1 MREQAGL
8 LEHESSTAHQ
18 VVERR
23 RAPTRGELVASDA
36 VAKLRLVAQG
46 EERLAAPGCSP
57 RVRDLEHL
65 VLAHVRR
72 LPPPWRP
79 RERAVPADIAA
90 ELRQRDEDL
99 GRIGDEPSVT
109 ELAKSPGLARERSP
123 RLGDELEGLDRG
135 ESLTHAVSLRAG
147 GTASRRGRG
156 PRNTPSARRGNARVS
171 PA

>member
-8 LEHESSTAHQ
+8 LEHESSTARH

-57 RVRDLEHL
+57 RAGDLEHL

-79 RERAVPADIAA
+79 RERAVAADIAA

-99 GRIGDEPSVT
+99 GRIGDEPAVT
-109 ELAKSPGLARERSP
+109 ELPKSPGLARERSP

-135 ESLTHAVSLRAG
+135 ESLTHGVSLRAG
-147 GTASRRGRG
+147 RRV
-156 PRNTPSARRGNARVS
+156 NAKRRHQ
-171 PA
+171 PAAHL